1 MSLAF
6 SAISWIGR
14 LGKRLRAAMPAG
26 SGLPDRL
33 WDRRHRG
40 VLVVLWLHAVG
51 IACFALYTGNSW
63 GHSLFEG
70 GIVALAAVAAALPV
84 GHRTTQASLAAFGL
98 IASSAML
105 VHLSGGYIEFH
116 FHFFVMV
123 GLIAL
128 YQEWAPFLLA
138 IGFVLVHHGVVGV
151 LEPSAVY
158 NHAAAMAHPWRW
170 AALHAA
176 FIAAMSVVSLTTW
189 RLSENARAEAEQ
201 RLRETQTLLAVSQA
215 LSSTLDLTEMLRR
228 VARETGRALGADTVG
243 AYLTEPDGTTLRA
256 AAGHHVPATRLD
268 EFRAFAIPARGHRFV
283 EEAVEAGEPTWSSE
297 AQVDRRIDQAV
308 LARFQ
313 HRSVLFAPMLR
324 SGALIGGIYAVW
336 WTAPRRVSQD
346 ERRVVSGIA
355 RQAAVAVVNLRL
367 HEETERRRHA
377 AESLVNLGR
386 VISRSLDA
394 EDVAQRIADSVS
406 KLYDAESAAV
416 YLLDEDSGDLITLA
430 IRGSRTPVAKGTRV
444 PRGTGTIGRAVRDR
458 VPVVSDD
465 VLADPRTGGTTLA
478 VPLVAHERIVGA
490 LVVSQRAGWR
500 FDEEQ
505 VRLAELFA
513 AKAALALENARL
525 YGETQRRLKVSE
537 TLQGRLEAL
546 LEATRQLSSIQPLET
561 LLQRIAEACG
571 RLLGTDF
578 VGLRLVEGD
587 ELVVAGMSGDASEIV
602 STRRLRIGESLS
614 GWVAK
619 TGEPLVVPDLA
630 TDPRVSEADR
640 ALLMRSGYRGWLGV
654 PVKGGDRT
662 AGVLSIRARQEHGF
676 SAEDVSIA
684 LAFASQAATSLEN
697 TRLYEKV
704 RHAYDQLSRTQE
716 QLTQAQKMEA
726 VGRLAGGVAHDFN
739 NLLSIITGRSSL
751 LLNRLDGDSGLQR
764 HVELIQKTAGRAADL
779 TRQLLAFSRKQMLQ
793 PKVLDLNGLVGG
805 FGSMLRRLI
814 GEDMDLL
821 TVLGLPLAPVKADP
835 GQLEQ
840 VLMNLV
846 VNARDAMPR
855 GGRVT
860 LETANVVLDA
870 SYAARHPDVQAGP
883 HVLLAVSD
891 TGTGMSPEAQ
901 AHMFEP
907 FFTTKGPGKG
917 TGLGLATVYGIVK
930 QSGGHVA
937 VYSEVG
943 HGTTFKIYL
952 PAVAEALA
960 TSEEPA
966 PVSPPRGSE
975 TVLLVEDEAEL
986 HDLLAEVLE
995 DTGYTVLRAGDGAE
1009 AVKVCAE
1016 RERPIDLLLT
1026 DVVMPGMSGRELAAR
1041 VQPLRPAMKVLYMS
1055 GYTDGAIVH
1064 HGVLEPGIAFIQ
1076 KPFAPPAIAHKVREV
1091 LDGSP
1096 HEVGIG

>member
-1 MSLAF
+1 MSL
-6 SAISWIGR
+6 SVGVISWIGPFA
-14 LGKRLRAAMPAG
+14 KRLRATMPAG
-26 SGLPDRL
+26 SQLPERL
-33 WDRRHRG
+33 WARRHRG
-40 VLVVLWLHAVG
+40 ILVVLWLHAIG
-51 IACFALYTGNSW
+51 IACFSLYTGNSW
-63 GHSLFEG
+63 RHSLFEG
-70 GIVALAAVAAALPV
+70 GIVALTALAAALRT

-123 GLIAL
+123 GLMAL
-128 YQEWAPFLLA
+128 YQEWAPFLVA
-138 IGFVLVHHGVVGV
+138 IGFVLLHHGVVGV
-151 LEPSAVY
+151 LDPSDVY

-176 FIAAMSVVSLTTW
+176 FIAAMSAVSLTTW
-189 RLSENARAEAEQ
+189 RLSENARADAEQ

-256 AAGHHVPATRLD
+256 TAGHHVPATRLD
-268 EFRAFAIPARGHRFV
+268 EFRAFAIPVRGHRFV
-283 EEAVEAGEPTWSSE
+283 EEAVEGGEPVWSSE
-297 AQVDRRIDQAV
+297 ARVDPRIDRAL

-313 HRSVLFAPMLR
+313 HRSVLFTPMIR
-324 SGALIGGIYAVW
+324 SGHLIGGIYAVW
-336 WTAPRRVSQD
+336 WTEPRRFSQD

-355 RQAAVAVVNLRL
+355 RQAAVAVANVRL
-367 HEETERRRHA
+367 HEESERRRQA

-386 VISRSLDA
+386 IISRSLDA
-394 EDVAQRIADSVS
+394 EEVAQRIVDSVS

-430 IRGSRTPVAKGTRV
+430 VRGSRTPLAKGTRV
-444 PRGTGTIGRAVRDR
+444 PRGTGTVGRAVRDR

-465 VLADPRTGGTTLA
+465 VHTDPRAGGTTLA
-478 VPLVAHERIVGA
+478 VPLIASERIVGA
-490 LVVSQRAGWR
+490 LAVSQRAGWR
-500 FDEEQ
+500 VDEEQ

-513 AKAALALENARL
+513 ATAALALENARL

-537 TLQGRLEAL
+537 TLQRRLEAL

-561 LLQRIAEACG
+561 LLQKIAEACG
-571 RLLGTDF
+571 RLLGTDS

-587 ELVVAGMSGDASEIV
+587 ELVVAGMSGDASEIM
-602 STRRLRIGESLS
+602 TRRLRIGESLS
-614 GWVAK
+614 GFVAK

-630 TDPRVSEADR
+630 TDPRVIEAHR
-640 ALLMRSGYRGWLGV
+640 APLMRSGYRGWLGV
-654 PVKGGDRT
+654 PVKVGDRT
-662 AGVLSIRARQEHGF
+662 AGVLSIRTRRESGF

-697 TRLYEKV
+697 TRLYEEV
-704 RHAYDQLSRTQE
+704 RHAYDQLSLTQE

-739 NLLSIITGRSSL
+739 NLLSIITGRAAL
-751 LLNRLDGDSGLQR
+751 LRNRLESDSPLQR
-764 HVELIQKTAGRAADL
+764 HADLIQKTAGRAADL
-779 TRQLLAFSRKQMLQ
+779 TQQLLAFSRKQVLQ
-793 PKVLDLNGLVGG
+793 PKVLDLNGLVGS

-814 GEDMDLL
+814 GEDIDLL
-821 TVLGLPLAPVKADP
+821 TVLGPTLAPVTADP

-846 VNARDAMPR
+846 VNARDAMPG

-891 TGTGMSPEAQ
+891 TGTGMDAATRE
-901 AHMFEP
+901 HMFEP

-930 QSGGHVA
+930 QSGGHVS

-952 PAVAEALA
+952 PAVAQAL
-960 TSEEPA
+960 TTTEEPA
-966 PVSPPRGSE
+966 PASAPRGSE

-986 HDLLAEVLE
+986 RELLAEVLE
-995 DTGYTVLRAGDGAE
+995 DNGYTVLKAGDGAE
-1009 AVKVCAE
+1009 AATLCAE
-1016 RERPIDLLLT
+1016 RERVIDLLLT
-1026 DVVMPGMSGRELAAR
+1026 DVVMPGMSGRELVDR

-1076 KPFAPPAIAHKVREV
+1076 KPFAPPAIAHKVRDV
-1091 LDGSP
+1091 LDGSLLP
-1096 HEVGIG
+1096 AGIG

>member
-1 MSLAF
+1 
-6 SAISWIGR
+6 
-14 LGKRLRAAMPAG
+14 
-26 SGLPDRL
+26 
-33 WDRRHRG
+33 
-40 VLVVLWLHAVG
+40 
-51 IACFALYTGNSW
+51 
-63 GHSLFEG
+63 
-70 GIVALAAVAAALPV
+70 
-84 GHRTTQASLAAFGL
+84 
-98 IASSAML
+98 
-105 VHLSGGYIEFH
+105 
-116 FHFFVMV
+116 
-123 GLIAL
+123 
-128 YQEWAPFLLA
+128 
-138 IGFVLVHHGVVGV
+138 
-151 LEPSAVY
+151 
-158 NHAAAMAHPWRW
+158 
-170 AALHAA
+170 
-176 FIAAMSVVSLTTW
+176 
-189 RLSENARAEAEQ
+189 
-201 RLRETQTLLAVSQA
+201 
-215 LSSTLDLTEMLRR
+215 
-228 VARETGRALGADTVG
+228 
-243 AYLTEPDGTTLRA
+243 
-256 AAGHHVPATRLD
+256 
-268 EFRAFAIPARGHRFV
+268 
-283 EEAVEAGEPTWSSE
+283 
-297 AQVDRRIDQAV
+297 
-308 LARFQ
+308 
-313 HRSVLFAPMLR
+313 
-324 SGALIGGIYAVW
+324 
-336 WTAPRRVSQD
+336 
-346 ERRVVSGIA
+346 
-355 RQAAVAVVNLRL
+355 
-367 HEETERRRHA
+367 
-377 AESLVNLGR
+377 
-386 VISRSLDA
+386 
-394 EDVAQRIADSVS
+394 
-406 KLYDAESAAV
+406 
-416 YLLDEDSGDLITLA
+416 
-430 IRGSRTPVAKGTRV
+430 
-444 PRGTGTIGRAVRDR
+444 VRDR

-478 VPLVAHERIVGA
+478 VPLVANERIVGA

-505 VRLAELFA
+505 IRLAELFA

-537 TLQGRLEAL
+537 ALQRRLEAL

-571 RLLGTDF
+571 RLLGTDS

-614 GWVAK
+614 GRVAK

-630 TDPRVSEADR
+630 TDPRVIEADR

-654 PVKGGDRT
+654 PVKVGDRT
-662 AGVLSIRARQEHGF
+662 AGVLSIRARRERGF

-697 TRLYEKV
+697 TRLYEQV
-704 RHAYDQLSRTQE
+704 RQAYDQLSRTQE

-793 PKVLDLNGLVGG
+793 PKVFDLNGLVGS
-805 FGSMLRRLI
+805 FGTMLRRLI
-814 GEDMDLL
+814 GEDIDLM
-821 TVLGLPLAPVKADP
+821 TVLGPALTPVKADP
-835 GQLEQ
+835 GQVEQ

-860 LETANVVLDA
+860 IETANVVLDA
-870 SYAARHPDVQAGP
+870 SDAARHPDVQAGP
-883 HVLLAVSD
+883 YVLLAVSD
-891 TGTGMSPEAQ
+891 TGTGMDTATLG
-901 AHMFEP
+901 HMFEP

-952 PAVAEALA
+952 PAIAQALT

-966 PVSPPRGSE
+966 PSSPPRGSE
-975 TVLLVEDEAEL
+975 TILLVEDEAEL
-986 HDLLAEVLE
+986 RELLAEVLE
-995 DTGYTVLRAGDGAE
+995 DHGYAVLRAGDGGE
-1009 AVKVCAE
+1009 AVTLCAE

-1026 DVVMPGMSGRELAAR
+1026 DVIMPGMSGRELVDR

-1064 HGVLEPGIAFIQ
+1064 HGVLERGIAFIQ

-1091 LDGSP
+1091 LDGIP
-1096 HEVGIG
+1096 HQVGIG